1 MALKPAPG
9 REVRGDAGG
18 QQHEAE
24 GDGDDD
30 PARFEMPLEHEAV
43 EQGEDEDQD
52 GGLGEEART
61 AMGADGD
68 EVYKW
73 RAGER
78 GGGWS
83 GFAAAACGK
92 KNEAGCG
99 RSGGRVA
106 CLPVQAGVW
115 LTTCREERP

>member
-43 EQGEDEDQD
+43 EQGQDEDQNSR
-52 GGLGEEART
+52 LGKEGRT
-61 AMGADGD
+61 TMRGDGD
-68 EVYKW
+68 QI
-73 RAGER
+73 GER
-78 GGGWS
+78 G
-83 GFAAAACGK
+83 
-92 KNEAGCG
+92 
-99 RSGGRVA
+99 
-106 CLPVQAGVW
+106 
-115 LTTCREERP
+115 

>member
-1 MALKPAPG
+1 MGFEPAARGELG
-9 REVRGDAGG
+9 RNAGG
-18 QQHEAE
+18 EQQKADREGAE
-24 GDGDDD
+24 D
-30 PARFEMPLEHEAV
+30 PVDLHAALEHEAV